1 MLGAPPPQ
9 VWCPGQGQA
18 SHIQLAVSSARV
30 GSPSSGCLHPGRG
43 QSSPFR
49 LERTGPLTAVQVPRP
64 GPGLL
69 PSDPGLVGLW
79 PLSRAWPSRCWQ
91 RKREPSGGLAG
102 SQDPVCLEQ
111 GLEPGGHFSLQ
122 GLTAQPSR
130 REHVN
135 TSRAGQRAGREE
147 DTRRP
152 QLLSPV
158 AAPDSSEVAASSY
171 LSWACGQAL
180 PSLDRIRAA
189 RAGRGTS

>member
-1 MLGAPPPQ
+1 MP
-9 VWCPGQGQA
+9 
-18 SHIQLAVSSARV
+18 
-30 GSPSSGCLHPGRG
+30 
-43 QSSPFR
+43 
-49 LERTGPLTAVQVPRP
+49 
-64 GPGLL
+64 
-69 PSDPGLVGLW
+69 
-79 PLSRAWPSRCWQ
+79 WPSRCWQ

-158 AAPDSSEVAASSY
+158 AALDSSEVAASSY

-189 RAGRGTS
+189 GLGEGPLKPLRRNAPSWGPLEPRPGFRSLGEPTAPSSERGLGVWGHLGDSSAHCPPASLSRTRTELGTT